1 MIFYGTSSS
10 NLKNGVLRNV
20 TCPHCTNDSS
30 MNYTI
35 FGKYFYIYWIPI
47 FPTGRVNIAECNNCK
62 ATYDLKDLDQ
72 TIKNKFKVEQDRNP
86 TKTPIKL
93 FSGLI
98 IGGIITVAAIG
109 FGIKSDNDSVEF
121 AKNPKVGDVF
131 YEVTLRGWYS
141 TAKIIKITKDSIFA
155 LENNMETDKKSSVD
169 EIASKE
175 ENYTLPWSMTKKEYL
190 GFTTKKDTI
199 YKIERK

>member
-1 MIFYGTSSS
+1 MILYGTNSS
-10 NLKNGVLRNV
+10 NLKNGVIRNV
-20 TCPHCTNDSS
+20 TCPHCTTDSS

-35 FGKYFYIYWIPI
+35 FGKYFHIYWIPF
-47 FPTGRVNIAECNNCK
+47 FPIGKVNIAECNGCK

-86 TKTPIKL
+86 IRTPVKL

-98 IGGIITVAAIG
+98 IAGIITVVAVG
-109 FGIKSDNDSVEF
+109 FGIKSDNDSAEF

-131 YEVTLRGWYS
+131 HEVTLRGWYS
-141 TAKIIKITKDSIFA
+141 SAKVIKVTKDSIFA
-155 LENNMETDKKSSVD
+155 LENNMETDQKSSVD

-175 ENYTLPWSMTKKEYL
+175 ENYVLPWSMTKNEYL
-190 GFTTKKDTI
+190 EFATKNDTI
-199 YKIERK
+199 YEITRK